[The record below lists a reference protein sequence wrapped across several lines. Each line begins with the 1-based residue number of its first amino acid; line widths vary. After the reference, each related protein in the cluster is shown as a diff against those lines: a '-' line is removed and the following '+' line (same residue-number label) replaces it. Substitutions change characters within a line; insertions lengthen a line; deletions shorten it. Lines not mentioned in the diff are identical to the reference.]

1 MRAGRTAAAPKI
13 CDGSEPPA
21 WLISHN
27 TLTLGANY
35 PRYCMLPL
43 LRPRTYTYVLC
54 FHAVTR

>member
-43 LRPRTYTYVLC
+43 LRPRTYTSSA
-54 FHAVTR
+54 FTR